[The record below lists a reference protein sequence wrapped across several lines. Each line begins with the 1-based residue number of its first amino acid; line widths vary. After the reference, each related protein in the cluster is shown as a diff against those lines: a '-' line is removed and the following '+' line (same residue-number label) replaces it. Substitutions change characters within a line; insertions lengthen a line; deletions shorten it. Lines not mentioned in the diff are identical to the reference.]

1 MPQPRCRCLIP
12 LINRGMESLGHIE
25 ISPICSVYSSRTHG
39 DFMPYRIFLPLIV
52 ATALPVAPSWADTA
66 PQAEQAPLQTAFA
79 AHDAEF
85 VKWMNDNHVPGLVW
99 GVVQDGIVIHI
110 GAFGSQRLD
119 REDQPVTADTGFR
132 IASMSKAFTGYAIL
146 KLRDDGKLRLD
157 DPAWKYIPEIK
168 SWGKDITVAD
178 LLHHTAGFVTDD
190 PWGDRQQVMPEV
202 EFTKMLKAGVPRT
215 APRGTRYEYS
225 NMGFAMLGRI
235 ISNVS
240 RKDYASF
247 VTAKVFKP
255 LGMTATTYENADVP
269 AATRAIGYR
278 WENEAWAQEPTMKH
292 GAFGAMGGITTSAND
307 YAKWIGFLLSAW
319 PASEGDVKAKSTIR
333 AMHYGGGLPHKRT
346 RPGKES
352 ANCRIT
358 GIYGAGLVSS
368 NDCILGPVLFH
379 GGGFPG
385 YGSHMLLI
393 PDAGVGVFALTNRT
407 YAGPSAPV
415 WDAAT
420 ALMQS
425 GYVKARTLPVSPLL
439 ADGYATAK
447 AIWADGSV
455 ARQKPKL
462 AMNILLDR
470 SVDNWAKVLTEAKA
484 KSGDC
489 NTSAPI
495 TPTGNLAGRFSWTCK
510 SGQVNGTLLLA
521 PTKNAQIQALE
532 LTAAP

>member
-1 MPQPRCRCLIP
+1 MKFKTFIP
-12 LINRGMESLGHIE
+12 LL
-25 ISPICSVYSSRTHG
+25 
-39 DFMPYRIFLPLIV
+39 L
-52 ATALPVAPSWADTA
+52 ATAIPSMSASADAIAPVESPTLQSIFTA
-66 PQAEQAPLQTAFA
+66 QDA
-79 AHDAEF
+79 AF
-85 VKWMNDNHVPGLVW
+85 VKWMADNHIPGLVW
-99 GVVQDGIVIHI
+99 GVVQDGKLIHV
-110 GAFGSQRLD
+110 GAFGSQKLD
-119 REDQPVTADTGFR
+119 QVVQPVTANTGFR

-146 KLRDDGKLRLD
+146 KLRDGGKLRLD

-190 PWGDRQQVMPEV
+190 PWGDRQQVMPEA
-202 EFTKMLKAGVPRT
+202 EFTKLLKAGVPRT

-240 RKDYASF
+240 GKDFASYIG
-247 VTAKVFKP
+247 AQVFKP

-278 WENEAWAQEPTMKH
+278 WENDVWAEEPYMKH
-292 GAFGAMGGITTSAND
+292 GAFGAMGGITTTAND

-319 PASEGDVKAKSTIR
+319 PASETEAKTQSTVR
-333 AMHYGGGLPHKRT
+333 AMQYGGGLPHKRT
-346 RPGKES
+346 RPGMES

-368 NDCILGPVLFH
+368 NDCTLGPVLFH

-393 PDAGVGVFALTNRT
+393 PDAGVGVFAFSNRT

-425 GYVKARTLPVSPLL
+425 GFAKARTLPVSPLL

-455 ARQKPKL
+455 AGQQPNL
-462 AMNILLDR
+462 AMNVLMDHTIE
-470 SVDNWAKVLTEAKA
+470 NWAKLITDVKA
-484 KSGDC
+484 KSGNCD
-489 NTSAPI
+489 TSAPI
-495 TPTGNLAGRFSWTCK
+495 VATGNLAGRFSWTCK
-510 SGQVNGTLLLA
+510 TGQVNGTLLLA
-521 PTKNAQIQALE
+521 PMKAAQIQALDF
-532 LTAAP
+532 TVAP

>member
-1 MPQPRCRCLIP
+1 MPLA
-12 LINRGMESLGHIE
+12 L
-25 ISPICSVYSSRTHG
+25 
-39 DFMPYRIFLPLIV
+39 
-52 ATALPVAPSWADTA
+52 ATALPAMSAIAQSDHKIEDNLTYRLNLADA
-66 PQAEQAPLQTAFA
+66 AFA
-79 AHDAEF
+79 
-85 VKWMNDNHVPGLVW
+85 KWMEENQVPGLVW
-99 GVVQDGIVIHI
+99 GVVRDGRLVHVKAMGVQDLGN
-110 GAFGSQRLD
+110 AR
-119 REDQPVTADTGFR
+119 RPVTADTGFR

-146 KLRDDGKLRLD
+146 KLRDEGKLRLD

-168 SWGKDITVAD
+168 SWASDITVAD

-190 PWGDRQQVMPEV
+190 PWGDRQQVMPEA
-202 EFTKMLKAGVPRT
+202 EFTKLLKAGVPRT

-235 ISNVS
+235 IANVS
-240 RKDYASF
+240 KKDYASY
-247 VTAKVFKP
+247 VRAQVFKP

-278 WENEAWAQEPTMKH
+278 WENDAWTEEPYMKH

-307 YAKWIGFLLSAW
+307 YAKWIGFLLSGW
-319 PASEGDVKAKSTIR
+319 PATEADAKFKSTIR
-333 AMHYGGGLPHKRT
+333 AMQYGGGLPHRRT
-346 RPGKES
+346 RPGKEG

-358 GIYGAGLVSS
+358 GIYGAGLASS
-368 NDCILGPVLFH
+368 NDCVLGPVLFH

-425 GYVKARTLPVSPLL
+425 GYIGARTQRPSPLL
-439 ADGYATAK
+439 ADGYYAAK

-455 ARQKPKL
+455 AQHRSKL
-462 AMNILLDR
+462 AMNVLLDR
-470 SVDNWAKVLTEAKA
+470 SVENWANVLSEVKA

-489 NTSAPI
+489 DTSAPI

-521 PTKNAQIQALE
+521 PAKNAQIQALDF
-532 LTAAP
+532 TVVQ